1 MQGGMMPQGAPP
13 AAGMPGMGQN
23 QGQTPFQQM
32 NRPVQAS
39 PLQDQQPMPAVIAE
53 PNHQQQQQSQP
64 QQQTAQNIMQ
74 QSRQP
79 PRPANGLALPDDFN
93 SLSPQEYEH
102 VCRLANQ
109 MLANTSPEHMER
121 IKMNLQDMSPEQRQY
136 LSRKNLEPITYFFR
150 VQALDRLRRH
160 KRTRREMARA
170 QNVGVDPNGAM
181 MGDPMM
187 NPQQRQMVQN
197 MMSLQRN
204 SAFPVGGQQNFD
216 PSFMGNVENIQGQ
229 QADGLRSQEAGQ
241 LVVPAS
247 SSQMNQQPF
256 PNPQGVFQVG
266 QPLPQNGQPNIT
278 GASMSPQFLTQQH
291 LPNAAGVQP
300 DRAQLQAQSQAH
312 ARMEAAQKAQMA
324 MSSQAGQTNPQ
335 LASQIPPQSPA
346 MSMLNRPMSSAQI
359 SPAQSHVR
367 PPSRPPA
374 MPQQPINVQSFAGQP
389 TLPGRPQIPP
399 GLPPALQEH
408 LAQLNPDQLKAF
420 LMTQHQRALANQRG
434 MQQNVSVA
442 GQGQQ
447 TGSGQMSNNQNLMAA
462 MGLQQ
467 PIPGIGGPQAQNQML
482 QGGQQQQR
490 QQPAPQLTLQ
500 QQQAQQR
507 HDDFYKLQL
516 LRQSGFEMTPD
527 QVREMDQLPFPPAIL
542 NMNPNMSP
550 PIPKNITTWGQ
561 LKHWATANPQVLD
574 LSKLIALQTRH
585 LAQRLAQGK
594 DGGNRNPGQNGQ
606 GNGIPMFPFQGP
618 ARPFMNPS
626 NLPSGQQPHPMN
638 LLSMRPI
645 TPQEIQILR
654 QRLGPQSQNYNDDQL
669 RKILQRSPLRIMQA
683 RVARESAAQNMAS
696 QGQHALQA
704 QQSQIPTQAQNTSQS
719 KQQSTPQ
726 PPTSR
731 PGQQSPSI
739 QVPAPAKGT
748 KATSTGKQAPKKRPR
763 SDEPAD
769 APNPAIQTT
778 TQPLVQPNIT
788 STAPA
793 RPNAPPTRGDQM
805 LPKRGPLDAQ
815 VRKQQRGPISR
826 ALAEETWSHLPEK
839 IKQLYGDIQKNVPA
853 ADPISVSPEQ
863 KAAMAQQLR
872 ECTDM
877 LARMDTL
884 VQWFVRFPNQERTVR
899 SLLTIVRFLSNQP
912 SYFLSL
918 VAHAFFLMTLLSNI
932 PTACA
937 TDEAIQAYPRVG
949 S

>member
-1 MQGGMMPQGAPP
+1 
-13 AAGMPGMGQN
+13 
-23 QGQTPFQQM
+23 
-32 NRPVQAS
+32 
-39 PLQDQQPMPAVIAE
+39 
-53 PNHQQQQQSQP
+53 
-64 QQQTAQNIMQ
+64 
-74 QSRQP
+74 
-79 PRPANGLALPDDFN
+79 
-93 SLSPQEYEH
+93 
-102 VCRLANQ
+102 
-109 MLANTSPEHMER
+109 
-121 IKMNLQDMSPEQRQY
+121 
-136 LSRKNLEPITYFFR
+136 
-150 VQALDRLRRH
+150 
-160 KRTRREMARA
+160 
-170 QNVGVDPNGAM
+170 
-181 MGDPMM
+181 
-187 NPQQRQMVQN
+187 
-197 MMSLQRN
+197 
-204 SAFPVGGQQNFD
+204 
-216 PSFMGNVENIQGQ
+216 
-229 QADGLRSQEAGQ
+229 
-241 LVVPAS
+241 
-247 SSQMNQQPF
+247 
-256 PNPQGVFQVG
+256 
-266 QPLPQNGQPNIT
+266 
-278 GASMSPQFLTQQH
+278 
-291 LPNAAGVQP
+291 
-300 DRAQLQAQSQAH
+300 
-312 ARMEAAQKAQMA
+312 
-324 MSSQAGQTNPQ
+324 
-335 LASQIPPQSPA
+335 
-346 MSMLNRPMSSAQI
+346 
-359 SPAQSHVR
+359 
-367 PPSRPPA
+367 
-374 MPQQPINVQSFAGQP
+374 
-389 TLPGRPQIPP
+389 
-399 GLPPALQEH
+399 
-408 LAQLNPDQLKAF
+408 
-420 LMTQHQRALANQRG
+420 
-434 MQQNVSVA
+434 
-442 GQGQQ
+442 
-447 TGSGQMSNNQNLMAA
+447 
-462 MGLQQ
+462 
-467 PIPGIGGPQAQNQML
+467 
-482 QGGQQQQR
+482 
-490 QQPAPQLTLQ
+490 
-500 QQQAQQR
+500 
-507 HDDFYKLQL
+507 
-516 LRQSGFEMTPD
+516 
-527 QVREMDQLPFPPAIL
+527 
-542 NMNPNMSP
+542 
-550 PIPKNITTWGQ
+550 
-561 LKHWATANPQVLD
+561 
-574 LSKLIALQTRH
+574 
-585 LAQRLAQGK
+585 
-594 DGGNRNPGQNGQ
+594 
-606 GNGIPMFPFQGP
+606 
-618 ARPFMNPS
+618 
-626 NLPSGQQPHPMN
+626 MN